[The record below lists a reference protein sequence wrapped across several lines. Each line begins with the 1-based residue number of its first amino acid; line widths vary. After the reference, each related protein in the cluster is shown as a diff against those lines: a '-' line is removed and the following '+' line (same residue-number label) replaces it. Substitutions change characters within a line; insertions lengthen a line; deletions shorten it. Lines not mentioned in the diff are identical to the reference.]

1 MVIPER
7 EGERD
12 REREIERER
21 NNACSIH
28 CLQPT
33 FYNDTHNTMNN
44 NICKNAFGAAVH
56 SILPTV
62 EYEKR
67 ERESGVGG
75 KGGEKRE
82 LGERG

>member
-1 MVIPER
+1 
-7 EGERD
+7 
-12 REREIERER
+12 
-21 NNACSIH
+21 
-28 CLQPT
+28 
-33 FYNDTHNTMNN
+33 MNN

-67 ERESGVGG
+67 ERESGGG
-75 KGGEKRE
+75 GEGGEKRE